1 MHRIPPFNVAM
12 NDRMTAAVPFCLAI
26 LSAFAIDAM
35 TRPLSGLAILAMLL
49 AVPTPVAAQPSEAEI
64 DQGREVYGDFC
75 VTCHGRDMVNP
86 GGVTFDLR
94 KFPKDDFER
103 FRNAVLDGK
112 PPAMPPW
119 RDKLRDEDLKS
130 LWAYVRSGG

>member
-1 MHRIPPFNVAM
+1 MRGAPRAQHPRTRVLLA
-12 NDRMTAAVPFCLAI
+12 LAI
-26 LSAFAIDAM
+26 GVALCATARADDAD
-35 TRPLSGLAILAMLL
+35 L
-49 AVPTPVAAQPSEAEI
+49 
-64 DQGREVYGDFC
+64 GREVYDDFC

-112 PPAMPPW
+112 PPVMPPW
-119 RDKLRDEDLKS
+119 RDKISDDDLKL
-130 LWAYVRSGG
+130 LWAYVRGGG

>member
-1 MHRIPPFNVAM
+1 MRGAP
-12 NDRMTAAVPFCLAI
+12 R
-26 LSAFAIDAM
+26 
-35 TRPLSGLAILAMLL
+35 
-49 AVPTPVAAQPSEAEI
+49 AQPSRTRAI
-64 DQGREVYGDFC
+64 PVLAICVALSAAARADDADLGREVYDDFC

-119 RDKLRDEDLKS
+119 RDKISDDDLKV
-130 LWAYVRSGG
+130 LWAYVRGGG

>member
-1 MHRIPPFNVAM
+1 LA
-12 NDRMTAAVPFCLAI
+12 LAI
-26 LSAFAIDAM
+26 GMALSAAARADDAD
-35 TRPLSGLAILAMLL
+35 L
-49 AVPTPVAAQPSEAEI
+49 
-64 DQGREVYGDFC
+64 GREVYDDFC

-103 FRNAVLDGK
+103 FRKAVLDGK

-119 RDKLRDEDLKS
+119 RDKISDDDLKL
-130 LWAYVRSGG
+130 LWAYVRGGV

>member
-1 MHRIPPFNVAM
+1 MRGAPRAQHPRTRVLSA
-12 NDRMTAAVPFCLAI
+12 LAI
-26 LSAFAIDAM
+26 GVALSAAARADDAD
-35 TRPLSGLAILAMLL
+35 L
-49 AVPTPVAAQPSEAEI
+49 
-64 DQGREVYGDFC
+64 GREVYADFC

-94 KFPKDDFER
+94 KFPRDDFER

-119 RDKLRDEDLKS
+119 RDKISDDDLKL
-130 LWAYVRSGG
+130 LWAYVRGGG

>member
-1 MHRIPPFNVAM
+1 MPSAPRAQHS
-12 NDRMTAAVPFCLAI
+12 RMRVLLALAI
-26 LSAFAIDAM
+26 LLPLCAAARADDAD
-35 TRPLSGLAILAMLL
+35 L
-49 AVPTPVAAQPSEAEI
+49 
-64 DQGREVYGDFC
+64 GREVYDDFC

-119 RDKLRDEDLKS
+119 RDKISDDDLKL
-130 LWAYVRSGG
+130 LWAYVRGGG

>member
-1 MHRIPPFNVAM
+1 MRGAPRAQHPRTRVITV
-12 NDRMTAAVPFCLAI
+12 LAI
-26 LSAFAIDAM
+26 CVALGATARADDAD
-35 TRPLSGLAILAMLL
+35 L
-49 AVPTPVAAQPSEAEI
+49 
-64 DQGREVYGDFC
+64 GREVYDDFC

-119 RDKLRDEDLKS
+119 RDKISDDDLKV
-130 LWAYVRSGG
+130 LWAYVRSVG

>member
-1 MHRIPPFNVAM
+1 MRGAPRAQLPRTRVISV
-12 NDRMTAAVPFCLAI
+12 LAI
-26 LSAFAIDAM
+26 CVVLSAAARADDAD
-35 TRPLSGLAILAMLL
+35 L
-49 AVPTPVAAQPSEAEI
+49 
-64 DQGREVYGDFC
+64 GREVYDDFC

-119 RDKLRDEDLKS
+119 RDKISDDDLKL
-130 LWAYVRSGG
+130 LWAYVRGGG

>member
-1 MHRIPPFNVAM
+1 MAGTSP
-12 NDRMTAAVPFCLAI
+12 
-26 LSAFAIDAM
+26 AM
-35 TRPLSGLAILAMLL
+35 TERASTGARAALL
-49 AVPTPVAAQPSEAEI
+49 LWLIASFLPTLPAVAQSNESEIE
-64 DQGREVYGDFC
+64 QGREVYGDFC

-103 FRNAVLDGK
+103 FRNAVLNGK
-112 PPAMPPW
+112 PPAMPSW
-119 RDKLRDEDLKS
+119 RDKISDEDLKS

>member
-1 MHRIPPFNVAM
+1 MRGAPRAQCP
-12 NDRMTAAVPFCLAI
+12 RTAWALLALAI
-26 LSAFAIDAM
+26 GVALSAAARADDAD
-35 TRPLSGLAILAMLL
+35 L
-49 AVPTPVAAQPSEAEI
+49 
-64 DQGREVYGDFC
+64 GREVYEDFC

-94 KFPKDDFER
+94 KFPRDDFER

-119 RDKLRDEDLKS
+119 RDKISGDDLKL
-130 LWAYVRSGG
+130 LWAYVRGGG